1 MAGLVSNV
9 CYLLD
14 STIADDTDLM
24 EEHASVKQ
32 LQQSSEQGGA
42 VTLEECFQV
51 EWWMTTELFAF
62 INFYPN
68 RL

>member
-51 EWWMTTELFAF
+51 E
-62 INFYPN
+62 
-68 RL
+68 